1 MGLFDFL
8 GKKKPGANEASSDR
22 EVSRFERIVGNKLS
36 QNIDRQEAIEALSKM
51 GTRASAAAHNDGKR
65 SLRCAR
71 RQRPERFRGGIF
83 WKCIALR
90 LVVHC

>member
-8 GKKKPGANEASSDR
+8 GKKKPGAGQVASDR

-51 GTRASAAAHNDGKR
+51 GTRASAAAFSSASTG
-65 SLRCAR
+65 
-71 RQRPERFRGGIF
+71 
-83 WKCIALR
+83 
-90 LVVHC
+90 